1 MTIYVKPLIT
11 ETAVTASQA
20 QVSAHTYLATTL
32 GPTYTAGHHYLRN
45 GRWCFM
51 VISQANNLPRPP
63 VVGVI
68 TVDAT
73 TGQVYPLTVEH
84 IRDMHEA
91 SAVQAAQAPREL
103 ARDKQ
108 GYLLRYQAR
117 IKASVWISD
126 RVDLKVGANGG
137 AFLPLNPPVWRFSI
151 ALTRG
156 EQHLDP
162 LGVIDVDATTGQVC
176 PLTDEQLQAIRG
188 CVRAAKQRSALAP
201 AA

>member
-1 MTIYVKPLIT
+1 MTTRVEPLIT
-11 ETAVTASQA
+11 ATPVTASQA
-20 QVSAHTYLATTL
+20 QSSAHTYLTSTL
-32 GPTYTAGHHYLRN
+32 GPTYTTGHHYLRN

-51 VISQANNLPRPP
+51 VINQARNLPRPP
-63 VVGVI
+63 VVGVV

-73 TGQVYPLTVEH
+73 TGQVHPLTAEQ
-84 IRDMHEA
+84 IRDLHEA
-91 SAVQAAQAPREL
+91 SAVQDAQARNEV
-103 ARDKQ
+103 ARDEQ

-126 RVDLKVGANGG
+126 RVDLKVGANDG

-156 EQHLDP
+156 DQHLDP

-176 PLTDEQLQAIRG
+176 PLTDEQLQTIRG
-188 CVRAAKQRSALAP
+188 CVRAAKQLPALAP